1 MKDEGNNLISDTST
15 AVLNGS
21 FSHNGS
27 IHKLQS
33 NHTAS
38 QYIQF
43 AEKNMIAGGIAGCIG
58 KTMTAPLSRL
68 TILYQVGPLLH
79 HSSSSHLRV
88 KESLWSTLRSIIRE
102 EGIRSLWKG
111 NFTSVIHRF
120 PYSAVNF
127 AAFEVCKG
135 QLSDH
140 FPDLDQKLVRL
151 IAGATS
157 GASSCF
163 ACYPLDIV
171 RTRLTVG
178 ITSNNSGQSLNGF
191 KGDSNS
197 ASNRIINSSKILEV
211 LADILQREGFLGMY
225 RGLTASLAVAVPTFA
240 VSFTVYGHM
249 KDKLIKADGIFIN
262 HKNGHLSAVGS
273 LLSGSVSGVVSSTLI
288 FPLDVV
294 RKRLQ
299 IGGIL
304 QTNPGQKPSIF
315 REIGHIYA
323 SDGVRGFY
331 RGLLAEVLKVC
342 PMVAL
347 TFCSFELIK
356 DAMNIYLP

>member
-1 MKDEGNNLISDTST
+1 MTSNNTEVNMISNATEAT
-15 AVLNGS
+15 VPTNFQNGTVQNV
-21 FSHNGS
+21 H
-27 IHKLQS
+27 S

-68 TILYQVGPLLH
+68 TVLYQVGPLLQH
-79 HSSSSHLRV
+79 TSSSHLHV
-88 KESLWSTLRSIIRE
+88 KESLLSTFRSIVRQ
-102 EGIRSLWKG
+102 EGALSLWKG

-127 AAFEVCKG
+127 ASFEVCKE
-135 QLSDH
+135 QLEENVPSLGH
-140 FPDLDQKLVRL
+140 KWIRM
-151 IAGATS
+151 IAGAIS
-157 GASSCF
+157 GASSCI
-163 ACYPLDIV
+163 ATYPLDIV

-178 ITSNNSGQSLNGF
+178 ITTANTTSTISG
-191 KGDSNS
+191 
-197 ASNRIINSSKILEV
+197 NRFIGSSKILEV
-211 LADILQREGFLGMY
+211 LAGILQAEGVRGMY

-240 VSFTVYGHM
+240 ISFTAYGNM
-249 KDKLIKADGIFIN
+249 KDSLLKQGGIFVN
-262 HKNGHLSAVGS
+262 QKNGHLSPVGS
-273 LLSGSVSGVVSSTLI
+273 LLSGSFSGVISSTLI

-299 IGGIL
+299 FQGVL
-304 QTNPGQKPSIF
+304 RMNAGQRPSILS
-315 REIGHIYA
+315 EIAHIYGT
-323 SDGVRGFY
+323 DGMRGFY